1 MNIFHFVGFGR
12 ALTQRVSENAARA
25 VAKRI
30 LTQCIQQILRDS
42 VLSDREVKMMNKW
55 VIKDYVEVLSEM
67 KMMEYIETICIA
79 KCKIIYVNQKV
90 KFKTEN
96 YRIKEKLH

>member
-42 VLSDREVKMMNKW
+42 VLSDREVKVMNKW
-55 VIKDYVEVLSEM
+55 VI
-67 KMMEYIETICIA
+67 
-79 KCKIIYVNQKV
+79 
-90 KFKTEN
+90 
-96 YRIKEKLH
+96 